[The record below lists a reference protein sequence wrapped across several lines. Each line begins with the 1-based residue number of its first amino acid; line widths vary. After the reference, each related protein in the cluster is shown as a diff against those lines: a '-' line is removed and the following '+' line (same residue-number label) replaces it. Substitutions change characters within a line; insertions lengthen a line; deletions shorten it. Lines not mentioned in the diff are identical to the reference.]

1 MALLVEPEIPPPITD
16 IKVPPVTDIK
26 ISVGEQTVNPLTSNY
41 VVTEEPIHS
50 RRPIRVV
57 CMGSGYSGLM
67 MGIVYTQKL
76 QLKNCEFVI
85 YERNEDLG
93 GTWFENR

>member
-1 MALLVEPEIPPPITD
+1 MASTVVALPIDPQILHPATD
-16 IKVPPVTDIK
+16 IKTFA
-26 ISVGEQTVNPLTSNY
+26 GEQAFNSPASNY

-50 RRPIRVV
+50 RRPLRIV

-76 QLKNCEFVI
+76 QSQNCEFTL
-85 YERNEDLG
+85 YERNQDLG

>member
-1 MALLVEPEIPPPITD
+1 MASTVVALPVDPQILHPATD
-16 IKVPPVTDIK
+16 IKT
-26 ISVGEQTVNPLTSNY
+26 SAGEQAFNPPASNY

-50 RRPIRVV
+50 RRPLRIV

-76 QLKNCEFVI
+76 QSQNCEFTL
-85 YERNEDLG
+85 YERNKDLG

>member
-1 MALLVEPEIPPPITD
+1 MAPSVVALPVEPQILPPVMD
-16 IKVPPVTDIK
+16 IKT
-26 ISVGEQTVNPLTSNY
+26 SAGEQHLSSPASNY

-50 RRPIRVV
+50 RRPLRIV

-76 QLKNCEFVI
+76 QSQNCAFTL
-85 YERNEDLG
+85 YERNKDLG